1 MASWGR
7 ELFLKSGERKD
18 VEIVGYDILAKGVD
32 GANIGLWQKNGLF
45 SQMSFRTGEN
55 VLRQLF
61 VKSGGNSRPH
71 FGGGSLCEGDHEKV
85 GNFIHVLGVGK
96 LFYDPVNKGG
106 RLARAGGGGHEQR
119 APFRRWPF
127 VDFRSL

>member
-1 MASWGR
+1 M
-7 ELFLKSGERKD
+7 
-18 VEIVGYDILAKGVD
+18 
-32 GANIGLWQKNGLF
+32 
-45 SQMSFRTGEN
+45 
-55 VLRQLF
+55 RQLF

-119 APFRRWPF
+119 ALS
-127 VDFRSL
+127 VDGLLLIFGRFKLTAHQARLPVK